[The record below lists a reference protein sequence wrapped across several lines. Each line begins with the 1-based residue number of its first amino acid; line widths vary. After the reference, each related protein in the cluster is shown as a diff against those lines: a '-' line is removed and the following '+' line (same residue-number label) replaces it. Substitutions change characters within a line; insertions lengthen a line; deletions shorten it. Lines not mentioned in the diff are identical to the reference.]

1 MKTRTHIPGAVLV
14 LTAVMGFLLSTR
26 ADDDP
31 AYTVQV
37 RMKGVFKGEDSVH
50 KRILKGSANEG
61 RSGQNFV
68 EYISKVTQNDPPQG
82 DPDGWKKK
90 TTALLIAARA
100 LQAGE
105 NDALAQY
112 AKAANCQA
120 CHSVYRPD

>member
-31 AYTVQV
+31 KYTVQV
-37 RMKGVFKGEDSVH
+37 IMKVVFKGEDSVH
-50 KRILKGSANEG
+50 KRILKGSATKEDLAKL
-61 RSGQNFV
+61 V
-68 EYISKVTQNDPPQG
+68 EYISVLPQNDPPQG

>member
-1 MKTRTHIPGAVLV
+1 MKTRTHVTGAVLI

-31 AYTVQV
+31 KYSVQAI
-37 RMKGVFKGEDSVH
+37 MKAVFKGEDSVH
-50 KRILKGSANEG
+50 KRILKGKATQEDLAKL
-61 RSGQNFV
+61 V
-68 EYISKVTQNDPPQG
+68 EYVSVLPQNDPPQG

-90 TTALLIAARA
+90 ATALLIAAKA

-112 AKAANCQA
+112 TKAANCQA
-120 CHSVYRPD
+120 CHSLYRPD